1 MGAILAFWDESGITQ
16 RATVRRTWAPKGQTP
31 VITTSGSWRSRSI
44 IGIITC
50 TSHARKP
57 KLFLRIFPHAIRHP
71 DVIRALK
78 EFRRHVRGRVI
89 LLWDGLTPHRA
100 RRTKEFLKAQRH
112 WLTAYR
118 FPPYA
123 PELNPPEYL
132 FSASKSKDL
141 AGLYV
146 GTIDDID
153 AHIKSSKRR
162 FQRHPNLLTGFL
174 KESTLFGKELST

>member
-1 MGAILAFWDESGITQ
+1 M
-16 RATVRRTWAPKGQTP
+16 RRTWAPKGQTP
-31 VITTSGSWRSRSI
+31 VIVSTGSWRSRSV

-50 TSHARKP
+50 TPCGGKP
-57 KLFLRIFPHAIRHP
+57 KLFLRIFTHAIKHL
-71 DVIRALK
+71 DVIRCLK
-78 EFRRHVRGRVI
+78 EFRRHVRGCVI
-89 LLWDGLTPHRA
+89 LLWDGLMPHRA
-100 RRTKEFLKAQRH
+100 KATKAFARIQRH
-112 WLTAYR
+112 WLTVYR

-174 KESTLFGKELST
+174 KESTLFEKELST